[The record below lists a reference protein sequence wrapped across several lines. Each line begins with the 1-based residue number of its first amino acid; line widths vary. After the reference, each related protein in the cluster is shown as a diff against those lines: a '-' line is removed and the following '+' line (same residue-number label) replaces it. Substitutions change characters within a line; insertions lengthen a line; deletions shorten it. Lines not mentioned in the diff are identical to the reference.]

1 MRTGTGY
8 LECTFDGL
16 LSFDVGKVD
25 GEGGF
30 AVFVEA
36 QAGNIAGEWLGTGDV
51 LNQSC
56 QIFAAMNEAVLAER
70 EACAAL
76 CEKMKSDAWRDAIVT
91 RAHNTAASNCAA
103 AIRARSNAG
112 GNAT

>member
-1 MRTGTGY
+1 MDFNKIA
-8 LECTFDGL
+8 EKHGL
-16 LSFDVGKVD
+16 IYCNCPEFPESS
-25 GEGGF
+25 E
-30 AVFVEA
+30 
-36 QAGNIAGEWLGTGDV
+36 
-51 LNQSC
+51 